1 MEKNFYKNLK
11 LFLKDLVVLFPED
24 DESIQM
30 ITTGIN
36 LAIIDDDDKKII
48 KEFYK
53 SLSPLEECII
63 NQDNSIF
70 QMNPAEYWLISSHE
84 YRLFSRI
91 NANWDT
97 FSEHNKAM
105 LWQYI
110 QYLYILS
117 KNIIQGEIKSNV

>member
-30 ITTGIN
+30 VTTGIN
-36 LAIIDDDDKKII
+36 LAIVDDDDNKII
-48 KEFYK
+48 REFYN
-53 SLSPLEECII
+53 SLSPLETHII

-70 QMNPAEYWLISSHE
+70 QTNPADYWDISSYE
-84 YRLFSRI
+84 YKLFLKI
-91 NANWDT
+91 NSNWDT
-97 FSEHNKAM
+97 FSEHNQGM

-117 KNIIQGEIKSNV
+117 KNILHQQHV